1 MQAVRSV
8 FDSERKWLHA
18 QLQDVVATNP
28 GIDYTYVL
36 KHLETLLQKQVL
48 KCCLLF
54 HAVVNQ
60 TNLTVCLSVTPS
72 LPVVSLLPL
81 HCLSRTVSG
90 ALSLSPSP
98 YLTLSVCFSLS
109 QEEQQRRSL
118 EQLLSADRNSLL
130 AEIRSLHEQL
140 HACTLQSQEQLR
152 ELQSSLSAVRE
163 EGAQAQQQLHRQGD

>member
-1 MQAVRSV
+1 MLPAVS
-8 FDSERKWLHA
+8 
-18 QLQDVVATNP
+18 
-28 GIDYTYVL
+28 
-36 KHLETLLQKQVL
+36 
-48 KCCLLF
+48 CCCKS
-54 HAVVNQ
+54 NK
-60 TNLTVCLSVTPS
+60 S
-72 LPVVSLLPL
+72 
-81 HCLSRTVSG
+81 HCLSLCDSISPRSLSVALALPLSHRLWRALFVS
-90 ALSLSPSP
+90 LSLPHP
-98 YLTLSVCFSLS
+98 ICLFLSLS